1 MLGEGERTQ
10 RTRMRQSRDYS
21 GRVGLGDAKLGG
33 VGEARRETG
42 GGAAQL
48 SSRFVKQHEEV
59 ARRPTGRPARHVA
72 KGVGPGLSRNP
83 KRFAY
88 GYARTRGR
96 V

>member
-1 MLGEGERTQ
+1 
-10 RTRMRQSRDYS
+10 MRQSRDYS

-72 KGVGPGLSRNP
+72 KGVGPGLSRNS